1 MTPYEEKLE
10 DEGSII
16 MNMKFITF
24 KGGAIEETKGTMI
37 STKEQRVVVGSKSL
51 VRTEI
56 GIKSLIKRELE
67 KVLE

>member
-1 MTPYEEKLE
+1 MMPYEEKLE

-16 MNMKFITF
+16 TKMKFITL
-24 KGGAIEETKGTMI
+24 KGGAIEATEGTMI
-37 STKEQRVVVGSKSL
+37 STKEQRVVVGRNSL

-56 GIKSLIKRELE
+56 GIKSLIKRDIG